1 MNTQLQKPRRQTTI
15 SLATRSCRL
24 LHSHLTARRDR
35 PGALVQQSS
44 QFCLGNSSVSST
56 SALLSSSWTI
66 TATVLSSNSSAI
78 LIPAIASSGSARPD
92 SVIPSSNSVGVTN
105 CSAYDQTSGVSVEGS
120 GSAVFRACARLM
132 WCRRGLHILP
142 LPPAFVASVKWIEHV
157 SPLLGFYA
165 STQLLCSFHASLP
178 LAPFYT
184 DVHSSPV
191 LCSSSLVVAVV
202 RATSSFLLRCFSVA
216 PSVIASIPA

>member
-120 GSAVFRACARLM
+120 GSAVFRACASAYWASRLVKFHG
-132 WCRRGLHILP
+132 GLRIALSLSGLCHWHLSTP
-142 LPPAFVASVKWIEHV
+142 MSTPRPSSA
-157 SPLLGFYA
+157 LL
-165 STQLLCSFHASLP
+165 LWL
-178 LAPFYT
+178 
-184 DVHSSPV
+184 
-191 LCSSSLVVAVV
+191 
-202 RATSSFLLRCFSVA
+202 
-216 PSVIASIPA
+216 

>member
-1 MNTQLQKPRRQTTI
+1 MVHASGAQLKEL
-15 SLATRSCRL
+15 SGFVS
-24 LHSHLTARRDR
+24 S
-35 PGALVQQSS
+35 GALKPVIDSVYSFDQLLLALEKLEVKTQSS

-78 LIPAIASSGSARPD
+78 LTPAVASSGSARPD

-120 GSAVFRACARLM
+120 GSAVFRACAR
-132 WCRRGLHILP
+132 
-142 LPPAFVASVKWIEHV
+142 
-157 SPLLGFYA
+157 
-165 STQLLCSFHASLP
+165 SLP